1 MKQKAFF
8 SIIKRLSLKQMKK
21 YFLEG
26 ENSVFPKNDT
36 TKSIEDLTLKQKQQ
50 ASILTLEIKG
60 KYKADIPTLKKC
72 NLCLNGKLGI
82 IDNLNKRFPEQE
94 VRSNLSHLSMSPLKQ
109 VLLLNLTSRI
119 KHQITS
125 YNK

>member
-1 MKQKAFF
+1 
-8 SIIKRLSLKQMKK
+8 MKK

-72 NLCLNGKLGI
+72 NLCLNGKLAI
-82 IDNLNKRFPEQE
+82 IDDLKKRFPEQE

-109 VLLLNLTSRI
+109 VLLLNVTSRI

-125 YNK
+125 YNR